1 MFNKRISNVQDD
13 NIPSDNTQ
21 KNHITQALYTRENR
35 MFFTALDDQK
45 FVRQTYLWSLDEGRT
60 EVKNLLSLI

>member
-13 NIPSDNTQ
+13 KIPSDNIQ

-35 MFFTALDDQK
+35 MFFTALGDQK
-45 FVRQTYLWSLDEGRT
+45 VVCQTYL
-60 EVKNLLSLI
+60 

>member
-13 NIPSDNTQ
+13 NIPYDNTQ
-21 KNHITQALYTRENR
+21 NNQITHALYTRENR

-45 FVRQTYLWSLDEGRT
+45 VVR
-60 EVKNLLSLI
+60 